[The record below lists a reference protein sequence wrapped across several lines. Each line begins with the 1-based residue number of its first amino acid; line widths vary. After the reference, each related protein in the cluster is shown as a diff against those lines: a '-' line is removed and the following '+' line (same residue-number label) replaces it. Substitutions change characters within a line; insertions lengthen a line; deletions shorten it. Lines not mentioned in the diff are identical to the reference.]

1 MIAIFSAVE
10 CLAATTVSEG
20 LEKKICTYVLDNY
33 P

>member
-20 LEKKICTYVLDNY
+20 LEKKNMYVLDNY